1 MAGRQKFAVALV
13 TTPDLATARRLG
25 RGAVRAR
32 LAACANLVP
41 KIESHYRWQGK
52 VETGAEALV
61 IFKTTAGRLD
71 ALEKYV
77 LAQHPYDTPE
87 FVVLS
92 LTRGNRRYLDWLGS
106 SVA

>member
-1 MAGRQKFAVALV
+1 MCREPGLIRRRCCSPPACPLILCSRKENKRLAAMAGRQKFAVALV

-52 VETGAEALV
+52 VETGAEVLV

-71 ALEKYV
+71 ALEK
-77 LAQHPYDTPE
+77 
-87 FVVLS
+87 
-92 LTRGNRRYLDWLGS
+92 
-106 SVA
+106 